1 MKMHLSRRG
10 RAFFFFTFCVEGR
23 NPVLSRLKEGPPM
36 RKGLLDGGGNETA
49 HAELLPLGE
58 EVLKRLLTI
67 HGINTALTL
76 SNRVV
81 MPDHVHFLLI
91 VDFDRD
97 PSFDPIDFAH
107 WFQGVGCLSSAFL
120 RGAGGVP
127 PVTWEKGF
135 WLTLSLS
142 SRQLAAIRRYIRGNP
157 ARALWKTAHPDRFR
171 VMPGI
176 RHASLDPALRWSAMG
191 DPTLLASPFRFP
203 VRLTRRLPVEAQE
216 EALAEAMNRAR
227 HGMVPV
233 CGFIS
238 PAEHELERRLRAEPA
253 ARWIKAVP
261 HGLRQGY
268 DPSLEDSRALAEGRL
283 LLLSSFSPE
292 VPVSPISRAN
302 CEAMNSD
309 FSLHLPFFSP
319 SSTTIMPE
327 ARGTSR
333 HSGRGIGTDSFS
345 SRFSLA
351 FPNRLW
357 QILRR
362 TEKMP

>member
-1 MKMHLSRRG
+1 MKMHLSRKG

-23 NPVLSRLKEGPPM
+23 NPVLSRLVAGPPM
-36 RKGLLDGGGNETA
+36 RKSTEGAVRLLDGGGNETA

-58 EVLKRLLTI
+58 MVLKRLLTV
-67 HGINTALTL
+67 HGANPALTL
-76 SNRVV
+76 SNRVI

-97 PSFDPIDFAH
+97 PAFDPIDFAH
-107 WFQGVGCLSSAFL
+107 WVQGVGCMSSAFL
-120 RGAGGVP
+120 RGAGTSPPLGAFQGGAGGEP

-157 ARALWKTAHPDRFR
+157 ARALWKKAHPDRFR

-191 DPTLLASPFRFP
+191 NPTLLASPFRFP

-238 PAEHELERRLRAEPA
+238 PAEHELERRLRTEPA

-261 HGLRQGY
+261 HGLRAGY
-268 DPSLEDSRALAEGRL
+268 DPTLEDSRALADGRL

-302 CEAMNSD
+302 CEAMNS
-309 FSLHLPFFSP
+309 
-319 SSTTIMPE
+319 
-327 ARGTSR
+327 R
-333 HSGRGIGTDSFS
+333 
-345 SRFSLA
+345 
-351 FPNRLW
+351 
-357 QILRR
+357 ILRLCGEAAEPVLTQGTGGLPPR
-362 TEKMP
+362 PPTA

>member
-1 MKMHLSRRG
+1 MKAGGTTGRCLCEVAPFRKGTCLFLLHVLRGGPHSGAFSFGGRPSKEESDGGSRPPPGWRRQRDRTCRTPSSGGDGIEAVANHPWSQSGSHAFQPGHHAGSRSFSAHRGFRPRYLVRPHRFCPLVPRRG
-10 RAFFFFTFCVEGR
+10 LYVFCFLEGR
-23 NPVLSRLKEGPPM
+23 GDL
-36 RKGLLDGGGNETA
+36 
-49 HAELLPLGE
+49 
-58 EVLKRLLTI
+58 
-67 HGINTALTL
+67 
-76 SNRVV
+76 
-81 MPDHVHFLLI
+81 
-91 VDFDRD
+91 
-97 PSFDPIDFAH
+97 
-107 WFQGVGCLSSAFL
+107 
-120 RGAGGVP
+120 
-127 PVTWEKGF
+127 PVTWEKCF

-157 ARALWKTAHPDRFR
+157 ARALWKKAHPDRFR

-216 EALAEAMNRAR
+216 DALAEAMKRAR

-261 HGLRQGY
+261 HGLRAGY
-268 DPSLEDSRALAEGRL
+268 DPTLEDSRALADGRL

-302 CEAMNSD
+302 CEAMNS
-309 FSLHLPFFSP
+309 
-319 SSTTIMPE
+319 
-327 ARGTSR
+327 R
-333 HSGRGIGTDSFS
+333 
-345 SRFSLA
+345 
-351 FPNRLW
+351 
-357 QILRR
+357 ILRLCGEAAEPVLTQGTGGLPPR
-362 TEKMP
+362 PPTA